1 MLKHF
6 LISILLLT
14 SIFLPITHI
23 SATDTYNVSTLV
35 SKIMAKELTDTGII
49 CLKEIKAP
57 AEYQQYLP
65 EFEKQLLQA
74 LIKNGYTVT
83 QNSMIETSFQLY
95 IEVEHIEFNNVNKLF
110 LIYVSLKLEDLST
123 KKFVIT
129 TKTAV
134 TLQQQDSTWI
144 NFRPLGDLNYLA
156 GGELETEDIKLTKVY
171 ANRTASWNDRDLR
184 AGIQVKL
191 PKRNINA
198 VILLRTRSSFGR
210 DDLKFYKAYFETT
223 SPKASFLCGIFPLQF
238 GIQSRYLNST
248 VQRPYWNTG
257 LIFDSD
263 VCGFSASLNYKS
275 NKFSFYWA
283 TNRNPSM
290 VIAAKWNF
298 TPYKKNHQKSLDC
311 SLSTIY
317 IARDDLFNDVGKF
330 IGFEIKYQH
339 NKKLFLY
346 GLTAMK
352 YFVSGS
358 MGHLEGKI
366 FPFFV
371 EYQYSL
377 TKKWIL
383 KGAYLSINQ
392 WINKRG
398 WSLEES
404 INQEID
410 FQATKQWT
418 SGLQYE
424 RFYIGDFWENNYT
437 AVFYFSPW
445 HFNSSEMS
453 KISAIFKFRYV
464 NSQFGGNLFFFGV
477 EGRIRF

>member
-6 LISILLLT
+6 LISILISN

-23 SATDTYNVSTLV
+23 SAADNNNVSTLV
-35 SKIMAKELTDTGII
+35 SKILTKELSDTGII

-83 QNSMIETSFQLY
+83 KNKRVQASFRLY
-95 IEVEHIEFNNVNKLF
+95 VEIEHIEINNVTKLF
-110 LIYVSLKLEDLST
+110 EIFLLLKLENLGA
-123 KKFVIT
+123 KKFVIA
-129 TKTAV
+129 TKATV
-134 TLQQQDSTWI
+134 TLQQQDSNWI
-144 NFRPLGDLNYLA
+144 KFRPLGDLNYLA
-156 GGELETEDIKLTKVY
+156 GGELETQDIRFTKVY
-171 ANRTASWNDRDLR
+171 ANRTASWNDRDLQ
-184 AGIQVKL
+184 AGIQVQF
-191 PKRNINA
+191 PKRNINS
-198 VILLRTRSSFGR
+198 VISLRTRSSFGR
-210 DDLKFYKAYFETT
+210 DDLKFYKAYFEAT
-223 SPKASFLCGIFPLQF
+223 SPKTSFLCGIFPLQF

-263 VCGFSASLNYKS
+263 VCGFSASLNCKS

-298 TPYKKNHQKSLDC
+298 TSYKKAHQKSLDC
-311 SLSTIY
+311 SLSAIY
-317 IARDDLFNDVGKF
+317 IARDDVFNDVGK
-330 IGFEIKYQH
+330 ILGFEIKYQH

-377 TKKWIL
+377 TPKWII
-383 KGAYLSINQ
+383 KGAYLSVNQ

-398 WSLEES
+398 RSLEES
-404 INQEID
+404 IYQEID
-410 FQATKQWT
+410 FKANKQWT

-437 AVFYFSPW
+437 AVFYFSPCD
-445 HFNSSEMS
+445 FNSCEIN

-464 NSQFGGNLFFFGV
+464 NSQFGGNLFFFAV
-477 EGRIRF
+477 EGRVRF